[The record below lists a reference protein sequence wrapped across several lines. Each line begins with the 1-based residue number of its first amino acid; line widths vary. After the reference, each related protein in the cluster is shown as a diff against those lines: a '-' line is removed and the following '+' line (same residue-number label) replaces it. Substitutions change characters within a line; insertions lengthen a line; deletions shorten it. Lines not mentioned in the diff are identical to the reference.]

1 MIERRER
8 TNLKRGS
15 VKNDWKILKSVDC
28 EKAESNW
35 NINWKSVLKKK
46 IVKERKKGKSVRKEW
61 VSENKKENA
70 GERRASKKSKK

>member
-15 VKNDWKILKSVDC
+15 VKNDWRILKSVDC